1 MEQFL
6 YGVLKMVKVLLKT
19 LVIILFFIL
28 LSSEV
33 YAINFGSIAK
43 NEFAEIS
50 NGKSTK
56 FKMLFWNIENE
67 SYTVKLS
74 IKEAPK
80 DWIVIIDPNEFV
92 LNKSIGE
99 EYIKLPYMEENI
111 KAKVVNL
118 FVKSDNN
125 SEPGKYFVIIKA
137 ETKIL
142 QNEENGITIIPERIF
157 KFEIDL
163 KGFVTSSDIGN
174 KENIIEFSEN
184 GFNSNNEILKITNSK
199 DKNQIDKK
207 YFYFIIIFLIIII
220 SIIIYKK

>member
-1 MEQFL
+1 
-6 YGVLKMVKVLLKT
+6 MVKVLLKT
-19 LVIILFFIL
+19 LVITLFFIL
-28 LSSEV
+28 LSSEI
-33 YAINFGSIAK
+33 YAISFGSIAK

-56 FKMLFWNIENE
+56 FEMLFWNIENE
-67 SYTVKLS
+67 SYIVKLS

-99 EYIKLPYMEENI
+99 EYIKLPYMKENI

-118 FVKSDNN
+118 FVKPDSN

-137 ETKIL
+137 ETKIF
-142 QNEENGITIIPERIF
+142 QNKENGITVVPERIF

-163 KGFVTSSDIGN
+163 KGFVTSNDIEN
-174 KENIIEFSEN
+174 KENIIGFSGN
-184 GFNSNNEILKITNSK
+184 GFHSNDEILKISNSK
-199 DKNQIDKK
+199 NKNQMGKK
-207 YFYFIIIFLIIII
+207 NFYLVIIFLVIVI